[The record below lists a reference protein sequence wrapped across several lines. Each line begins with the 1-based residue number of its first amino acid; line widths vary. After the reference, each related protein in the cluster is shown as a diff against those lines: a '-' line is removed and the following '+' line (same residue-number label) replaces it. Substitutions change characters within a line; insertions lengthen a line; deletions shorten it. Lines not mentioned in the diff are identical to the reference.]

1 MVRKKKNI
9 FEHLG
14 SFVQDPLGM
23 KEAEKKKKEQK
34 KKKTGYIK
42 KIKGGEN

>member
-1 MVRKKKNI
+1 MMRKKKNI

-14 SFVQDPLGM
+14 SFVHDPLGM

-34 KKKTGYIK
+34 KLEKKWK
-42 KIKGGEN
+42 ERRENAK

>member
-1 MVRKKKNI
+1 MVREKKNI

-14 SFVQDPLGM
+14 SFVHDPLGM

-34 KKKTGYIK
+34 KKERK
-42 KIKGGEN
+42 KNDK